1 MSASNT
7 NNPAGNPTGNPAMNP
22 ALVPSS
28 FAQVRRI
35 QTDVIQRW
43 HDLEPKI
50 DSWPSAQEVVAPQ
63 SEKGWAN
70 TCEKLQL
77 INTYQWHEEDKSRAH
92 GAGDEF
98 LGAVKRSIDASN
110 RRRVQTVDKLDD
122 IIFNGLSESGNLNP
136 QAPLNSESPGSIID
150 RLSVLMLKL
159 YHVTEGRDT
168 LSKADGNADK
178 IQAMQGQVDTLSEQ
192 IHDLGQCLDTLLQGI
207 AAGSVRVKFYRQVKV
222 YIDPNT
228 GEIKSDL

>member
-1 MSASNT
+1 MSLQNE
-7 NNPAGNPTGNPAMNP
+7 NNSPMNP

-28 FAQVRRI
+28 FAQVKSI
-35 QTDVIQRW
+35 QSDVIKRW
-43 HDLEPKI
+43 HALESGI
-50 DSWPSAQEVVAPQ
+50 ESWPGAQEIVASQ
-63 SEKGWAN
+63 SATGWAA

-110 RRRVQTVDKLDD
+110 RRRVQTVDQLDD
-122 IIFNGLSESGNLNP
+122 IIFNGLSESGSLN
-136 QAPLNSESPGSIID
+136 QEAPLNSESPGSIID

-159 YHVTEGRDT
+159 YHVTEARDA
-168 LSKADGNADK
+168 LKDADGDSGK
-178 IQAMQGQVDTLSEQ
+178 IEATQGQVNTLSEQ
-192 IHDLGQCLDTLLQGI
+192 IEDLGQCLDVLLKGI
-207 AAGSVRVKFYRQVKV
+207 AAGTVRVKFYRQVKV
-222 YIDPNT
+222 YIDPST

>member
-1 MSASNT
+1 
-7 NNPAGNPTGNPAMNP
+7 MNP

-28 FAQVRRI
+28 FAQVRNI
-35 QTDVIQRW
+35 QKDVIDRW
-43 HDLEPKI
+43 HDLESGI
-50 DSWPSAQEVVAPQ
+50 ESWPGAQKIVASQSAT
-63 SEKGWAN
+63 GWAA

-98 LGAVKRSIDASN
+98 LGLVKRSIDASN
-110 RRRVQTVDKLDD
+110 RRRVQTVDQLDD

-136 QAPLNSESPGSIID
+136 AAPLNSESPGSIID

-159 YHVTEGRDT
+159 YHVTQARDSLT
-168 LSKADGNADK
+168 EASGDSKK
-178 IQAMQGQVDTLSEQ
+178 IEVTQGQVDTLSEQ
-192 IHDLGQCLDTLLQGI
+192 IEDLGQCLDALLQGI

-228 GEIKSDL
+228 GQIKSDL

>member
-1 MSASNT
+1 MSAQNK
-7 NNPAGNPTGNPAMNP
+7 NNSEMNP

-28 FAQVRRI
+28 FAQVRNI
-35 QTDVIQRW
+35 QSDVIERW
-43 HDLEPKI
+43 HALEPDIK
-50 DSWPSAQEVVAPQ
+50 SWPGAQEIVATQ
-63 SEKGWAN
+63 SATGWAA
-70 TCEKLQL
+70 TCETLQL

-122 IIFNGLSESGNLNP
+122 IIFNGLSESGSLNP
-136 QAPLNSESPGSIID
+136 EAPLNSESPGSIID

-159 YHVTEGRDT
+159 YHVTEGRDS
-168 LSKADGNADK
+168 LVSAGEDSDK
-178 IQAMQGQVDTLSEQ
+178 IEAIQGQVDTLSEQ
-192 IHDLGQCLDTLLQGI
+192 INDLGQCLDRLLQGI
-207 AAGSVRVKFYRQVKV
+207 ASGSVRVKFYRQVKV